1 MEVTGRTKPVLIQF
15 IRVAQR
21 IMTPLDP
28 GSVPVETAGLGHAN
42 QAIGLSATSTSV
54 QVCTSAHLVMYGKA
68 FANASRWWK
77 FLRPLPKNKR
87 AEPMRPGRSML
98 DKFRSLVILQLGLWT
113 GKNIS

>member
-28 GSVPVETAGLGHAN
+28 GSVPVETAGEGHAN

-68 FANASRWWK
+68 
-77 FLRPLPKNKR
+77 
-87 AEPMRPGRSML
+87 
-98 DKFRSLVILQLGLWT
+98 LG
-113 GKNIS
+113 